1 MGIKPKTLL
10 ITLSDNADHQEVIY
24 SLFEE
29 LLEHKQD
36 VYALG
41 IKNPKVE
48 YINSSRISFFNAP
61 KRPGI
66 CKGTF
71 NLFELC
77 RLLIYVYKGNF
88 DVIYFETLHV
98 WNIPIWYFHAKKT
111 KIIQVIHDVDPHEGD
126 KSVKSIERINKL
138 ATRLSDIILLR
149 SKKFVDLLS
158 QKYNIS
164 KEKIRVLDP
173 WRRFPKYSKP
183 SFLHRGLFFGRIN
196 NYKGAEYLKDIVSS
210 CPEVSF
216 DIVGKVDESESE
228 YINVLRKLQNVN
240 LDTNYVTDSQMKNY
254 FLKADFVIL
263 PYKTASQS
271 GVILDANKFGR
282 PPIAFG
288 VGAINDQIDSGINGI
303 IVEPGNVQAFIK
315 EVKFLADYDKEE
327 LRAFSESTYE
337 YGLKRYSSKSAAIR
351 FMNLLNEV

>member
-1 MGIKPKTLL
+1 M
-10 ITLSDNADHQEVIY
+10 
-24 SLFEE
+24 
-29 LLEHKQD
+29 
-36 VYALG
+36 
-41 IKNPKVE
+41 
-48 YINSSRISFFNAP
+48 
-61 KRPGI
+61 
-66 CKGTF
+66 
-71 NLFELC
+71 
-77 RLLIYVYKGNF
+77 
-88 DVIYFETLHV
+88 
-98 WNIPIWYFHAKKT
+98 
-111 KIIQVIHDVDPHEGD
+111 
-126 KSVKSIERINKL
+126 
-138 ATRLSDIILLR
+138 
-149 SKKFVDLLS
+149 
-158 QKYNIS
+158 
-164 KEKIRVLDP
+164 
-173 WRRFPKYSKP
+173 
-183 SFLHRGLFFGRIN
+183 
-196 NYKGAEYLKDIVSS
+196 
-210 CPEVSF
+210 
-216 DIVGKVDESESE
+216 
-228 YINVLRKLQNVN
+228 N